1 MNTENGKKHKM
12 KSLLN
17 RVNELLGTKY
27 DNLYWDIISSDHML
41 TRDFMEEFK
50 EYLNWD
56 IISEYQYLSKDDILK
71 FKDYLN
77 FDILKEIYG
86 ITP

>member
-1 MNTENGKKHKM
+1 
-12 KSLLN
+12 
-17 RVNELLGTKY
+17 
-27 DNLYWDIISSDHML
+27 ML

-50 EYLNWD
+50 EYLNWN

-86 ITP
+86 NIKK